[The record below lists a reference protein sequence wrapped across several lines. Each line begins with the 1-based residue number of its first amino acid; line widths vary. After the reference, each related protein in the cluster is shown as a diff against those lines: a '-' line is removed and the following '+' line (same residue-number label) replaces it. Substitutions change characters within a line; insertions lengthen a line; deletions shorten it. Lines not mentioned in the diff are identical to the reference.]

1 MRRSDDVKW
10 IAGVAVTVTLLA
22 GCAMSGARARVR
34 EIHADGVSRCKFLGI
49 VEGAERTGWSMSDD
63 QLGAMNDIRRRVS
76 AMGGNAFLLTHG
88 TVDMVRAV
96 VRADAYRC
104 P

>member
-1 MRRSDDVKW
+1 VKR
-10 IAGVAVTVTLLA
+10 IAAAAVVVAFLA
-22 GCAMSGARARVR
+22 GCAMSGARARIR
-34 EIHADGVSRCKFLGI
+34 EIHPEGASRCEFLGVI
-49 VEGAERTGWSMSDD
+49 EGAERTGWSMSDD
-63 QLGAMNDIRRRVS
+63 QLGAMSDIRRRVS
-76 AMGGNAFLLTHG
+76 AMGGTAFLLTHG

>member
-1 MRRSDDVKW
+1 MKW
-10 IAGVAVTVTLLA
+10 MAGMAVAATLMA
-22 GCAMSGARARVR
+22 GCAMPLTGARGRIR
-34 EIHADGVSRCKFLGI
+34 EIQTETASRCKFLGV

-63 QLGAMNDIRRRVS
+63 QLGAMNDVRRRVS

-88 TVDMVRAV
+88 TVDLVRAV